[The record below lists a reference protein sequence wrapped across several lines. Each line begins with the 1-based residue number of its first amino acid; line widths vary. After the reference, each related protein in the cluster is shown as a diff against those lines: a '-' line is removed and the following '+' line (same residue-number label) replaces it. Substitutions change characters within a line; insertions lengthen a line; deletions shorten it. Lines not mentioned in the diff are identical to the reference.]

1 MKHDWQLNR
10 TMSSD
15 EFLMTIHSLG
25 LSQAAAGRYL
35 GRSART
41 TNRYVHGLA
50 TIPPAEVLLLRAL
63 VACKVEPLAPAWKAD
78 RDKHW
83 G

>member
-25 LSQAAAGRYL
+25 LSQAAA
-35 GRSART
+35 
-41 TNRYVHGLA
+41 NRYVHGQA
-50 TIPPAEVLLLRAL
+50 AIPPAEVLLLRAL

>member
-1 MKHDWQLNR
+1 MKHDWQLQR
-10 TMSSD
+10 TMTPD
-15 EFLMTIHSLG
+15 EFLMTLHHLG

-50 TIPPAEVLLLRAL
+50 VIPPAEVLLLRSL
-63 VACKVEPLAPAWKAD
+63 LNLKVEPLVPPWQAD
-78 RDKHW
+78 RNKHW